1 MSQMKMKMAN
11 AKETRKK
18 QHKKDLKKLKN
29 YAVKNLKIHKCTRI
43 HHKATTNTHTL
54 PPLSLSLLSSTHKYW
69 GLIVWVLK
77 LKVLRNEC
85 IPSFL

>member
-18 QHKKDLKKLKN
+18 QHKKDKKKLKN
-29 YAVKNLKIHKCTRI
+29 YAVKNLKIHKCI
-43 HHKATTNTHTL
+43 HHKATMNTHTL
-54 PPLSLSLLSSTHKYW
+54 PSLSLISSTHKYW